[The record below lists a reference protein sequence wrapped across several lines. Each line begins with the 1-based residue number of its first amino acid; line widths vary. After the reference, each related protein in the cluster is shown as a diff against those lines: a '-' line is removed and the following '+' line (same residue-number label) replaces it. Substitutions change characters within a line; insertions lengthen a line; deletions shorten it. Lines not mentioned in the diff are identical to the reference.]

1 MTRVDAL
8 VGLREAKFLTLQMD
22 QGPVG
27 MSAVSYL
34 MSNIGGESF
43 ALLHCTWDGFH
54 RVIRDMRLSMP
65 KHLEQAILT
74 SSYVWSINEKPFHQG
89 GFHSDKKDLLE
100 TFMQSSLED
109 RAFRKQVC
117 GFVNLN

>member
-1 MTRVDAL
+1 
-8 VGLREAKFLTLQMD
+8 MD

-27 MSAVSYL
+27 MSAVSYM
-34 MSNIGGESF
+34 MSNFGGESF

-65 KHLEQAILT
+65 KPLQQAILA

-89 GFHSDKKDLLE
+89 GFHADKKDLLE

-109 RAFRKQVC
+109 RTFRKQVWIFHRFKLFSSQVFQNC
-117 GFVNLN
+117 ISCLSVQ